1 MTDQWQLKL
10 KKLIL
15 IIIVTV
21 HEVHVKENVENKGIY
36 SFVAE
41 KMFSKK
47 LLYYQFLDKDTDH
60 LKYDSNSQC

>member
-1 MTDQWQLKL
+1 MTDLWRLNL

-15 IIIVTV
+15 IFILTAY
-21 HEVHVKENVENKGIY
+21 EVIVKENVENKGIY

-47 LLYYQFLDKDTDH
+47 LLYYQSQDKGSDH
-60 LKYDSNSQC
+60 LEFCSNSLC

>member
-1 MTDQWQLKL
+1 MTDLWRLNL

-15 IIIVTV
+15 ILILTAY
-21 HEVHVKENVENKGIY
+21 EVIVKENVENKGIY

-47 LLYYQFLDKDTDH
+47 LHYYQSLGMDLDH